1 MEIRT
6 CRFVVTALTHCA
18 GGGGEV
24 PITVNLFT
32 CSQKSVC
39 VCGGSSIIFYF
50 LYVNLPPPPPFPKIY
65 VIESLY
71 F

>member
-39 VCGGSSIIFYF
+39 VCVGAA
-50 LYVNLPPPPPFPKIY
+50 P
-65 VIESLY
+65 
-71 F
+71 